1 METTTNNATNATNNE
16 WKQLDKSI
24 EQLENA
30 AQRYNERAEN
40 GQTIAFNA
48 AYQRKA
54 SSNAKNAKDGYLP
67 GVFWSGVVTL
77 QSGEKIEFEK
87 LDSNGI
93 SRKFADVC
101 TWIRNERQNSLL
113 TGNATRTPEQRKIDA
128 QKAINEAREKP
139 TADSVTGILWQLAES
154 STIMDNETETPLLN
168 FLTIRITE
176 RIAAAD
182 GAAAEKAKS
191 KESKTAKAEREANE
205 AKAEAAAALAGMQKA
220 ADELVK
226 SGMPI
231 ERVRELFPLLNW

>member
-1 METTTNNATNATNNE
+1 METNNNNANANAKD
-16 WKQLDKSI
+16 WKQLNKPI
-24 EQLENA
+24 EQLESA
-30 AQRYNERAEN
+30 ASRYNERAET
-40 GQTIAFNA
+40 GQKIEFAA

-101 TWIRNERQNSLL
+101 TWTRSERQSSLL
-113 TGNATRTPEQRKIDA
+113 TGNATRTLEQRKIDA
-128 QKAINEAREKP
+128 QKAIDEAREKLTP
-139 TADSVTGILWQLAES
+139 ESVTGILWQIAATA
-154 STIMDNETETPLLN
+154 TILDNATETPLLD
-168 FLTIRITE
+168 FLLMRIIE
-176 RIAAAD
+176 RLAAAD
-182 GAAAEKAKS
+182 SEAAERAKE
-191 KESKTAKAEREANE
+191 KESKTAKAQREANE
-205 AKAEAAAALAGMQKA
+205 AKAEAEAAYNGMRKA

-231 ERVRELFPLLNW
+231 ERVKELFPLLNW